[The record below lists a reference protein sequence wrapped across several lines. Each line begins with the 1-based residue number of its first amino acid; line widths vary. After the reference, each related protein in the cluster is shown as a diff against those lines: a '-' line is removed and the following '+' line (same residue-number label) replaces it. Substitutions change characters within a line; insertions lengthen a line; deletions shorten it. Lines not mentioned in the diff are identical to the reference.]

1 MLRLLQI
8 SVGLLM
14 PSLKAVRRGTG
25 IHLRYG
31 EVQLALDTGIPKLTT
46 LLSHAHSDHIG
57 DLHLAKQVIATQE
70 TIDALAARGGKVA
83 QPISSIRYNETF
95 GQIGAYITSLNA
107 GHVIGSAMFRIE
119 FEDGLSVL
127 YTGDFNAVDSIVH
140 TAAKPVHADV
150 LITEA
155 TYGTPQW
162 IFPDRSLIHADIV
175 KTAKRIIEQGRIPI
189 FRAYSLGKAQEAIA
203 LLQNANLEVLSGN
216 QAIDSVCEVYNH
228 YGSRLQYS
236 SLESDEAK
244 NSLQNGCAVV
254 TSAPRH
260 AIANVRKMLG
270 KSFAKDLERRKESF
284 NLSGWT
290 LGEYRNGGFP
300 LSAHTD
306 FRGLLEFAEA
316 VGPKI
321 AYCFTDNAGVL
332 SGHLA
337 KRGIDAVPLE

>member
-1 MLRLLQI
+1 
-8 SVGLLM
+8 M

-31 EVQLALDTGIPKLTT
+31 EVQLALDTGIPGLTT

-57 DLHLAKQVIATQE
+57 DLHLAKQVITTQE
-70 TIDALAARGGKVA
+70 TMDALAARGEKVT
-83 QPISSIRYNETF
+83 QEIRNVRYNETL
-95 GQIGAYITSLNA
+95 GLVGAYITPFNA
-107 GHVIGSAMFRIE
+107 GHVIGSAMFKIE
-119 FEDGLSVL
+119 FNDGLSVL

-162 IFPDRSLIHADIV
+162 TFPDRSLVHHDIV
-175 KTAKRIIEQGRIPI
+175 NTAKRIIEQGRIPV

-203 LLQNANLEVLSGN
+203 LLQNADIEVLSAN

-228 YGSRLQYS
+228 YGSRLHYS
-236 SLESDEAK
+236 SLESQQAR

-270 KSFAKDLERRKESF
+270 KSFAKDLERRKETF

-290 LGEYRNGGFP
+290 LGEYKNGGFP

-306 FRGLLEFAEA
+306 FPGLLEFAEA
-316 VGPKI
+316 VGPKL

-337 KRGIDAVPLE
+337 KRGINAVPLE